1 MKRQSVAV
9 ALAIDVLMARQHFC
23 TALLKKP
30 HAIAHNASSLDHC
43 AASPMIT
50 PAEHLILAPFTD
62 ELPAPIYFRAA
73 RMPASAAYP
82 THRHPWGEFV
92 YSFSGVMELKLDGA
106 HFIAPPQYAVWLP
119 PNVEH
124 NALNHQEACHCS
136 LYIAKVLC
144 DRLPSEACALTIT
157 PLIREL
163 LEELHASPPGPVQTA
178 EESRLLMVLLDRLN
192 RTSRVGSYLP
202 GSSDPVLAPILDAL
216 EQNPADA
223 RSLADWARL
232 VNATE
237 RTLLR
242 RCQRDLG
249 MSLAQWKQRLKVTAS
264 LLQLRAGTSVEA
276 VAFDLGYSSSS
287 AFISMFR
294 KLTGETP
301 DEYRK
306 KRLS

>member
-1 MKRQSVAV
+1 M
-9 ALAIDVLMARQHFC
+9 
-23 TALLKKP
+23 
-30 HAIAHNASSLDHC
+30 N
-43 AASPMIT
+43 T
-50 PAEHLILAPFTD
+50 PTEHLILAPFTD
-62 ELPAPIYFRAA
+62 ALPAPIYFRAA

-82 THRHPWGEFV
+82 THHHPWGEFV
-92 YSFSGVMELKLDGA
+92 YSFSGVMELKLDGV
-106 HFIAPPQYAVWLP
+106 HFIAPPQFGVWLP
-119 PNVEH
+119 PQVEH
-124 NALNHQEACHCS
+124 NAMNHQEACHCS
-136 LYIAKVLC
+136 LYIAPALC
-144 DRLPSEACALTIT
+144 ERLPAEACALTIT

-178 EESRLLMVLLDRLN
+178 EETRLLTVLLDRLN

-202 GSSDPVLAPILDAL
+202 GSNDPILAPILAAL
-216 EQNPADA
+216 EQNPADG
-223 RSLADWARL
+223 RSQAQWASA

-264 LLQLRAGTSVEA
+264 LPRLKAGASVEA
-276 VAFDLGYSSSS
+276 VAFDLGYGSSS
-287 AFISMFR
+287 AFIGMFR